1 MSGLGFDDLRERK
14 FLLEDEGKN
23 GGADTIEFS
32 SDRRN
37 GSPRTS
43 PTTST
48 TQFGGVSD
56 GGGVS
61 LVDDVENGHATDSEV
76 ELFGD
81 TDRKSLISSTSADK
95 NGGIST
101 NTPVPDIDKDGVVR
115 EYEVALKYLGFGLF
129 HCCLL
134 LVNGIAL
141 SSDAVEVLSISFVLP
156 VLYKPEEFGISD
168 AESAVLSS
176 IIFLG
181 MLFGSYF
188 WGSMADIAGRRST
201 LLFSLA
207 LSGLF
212 GLASSFAPTFLVFIL
227 LRFCSGFG

>member
-14 FLLEDEGKN
+14 FLLEDESKN

-32 SDRRN
+32 GDRRN

-43 PTTST
+43 VAIST
-48 TQFGGVSD
+48 TQFGD

-61 LVDDVENGHATDSEV
+61 VVDDALGAENGHATDSEV

-81 TDRKSLISSTSADK
+81 TDRKSLISSTSTD
-95 NGGIST
+95 NNST

-156 VLYKPEEFGISD
+156 VLYKQEEFGISD

-188 WGSMADIAGRRST
+188 WGSLADIAGRRTT

-207 LSGLF
+207 LSGVF
-212 GLASSFAPTFLVFIL
+212 GLASSFAPTFWVFIV